1 MCEDENHD
9 MAILLNFFN
18 PCNSKRILM
27 NFLYMFNELSAKGY
41 PVYAIELTFK
51 DQQPSIS
58 FDNVMNVSSNSYMF
72 HKERLYRILEKSVPE
87 KYTKLLFM
95 DADIYYR
102 EKDWYN
108 TISLSLDKHQCVQPY
123 EKVHYLDLSY
133 KYIYKTAWSCL
144 KNEKKVHDST
154 YSVGFAWA
162 MQREYY
168 NSSGFYDYCI
178 IGNSDL
184 LSSVHFNRK
193 KLDPSVDI
201 VTRLH
206 KIKYAAYLK
215 TPKPKSIDYCR
226 LTLYHMYHGSFKNRN
241 YWERNFMF
249 SSIDNNVH
257 DLITVNSDGVFE
269 WKTQDL
275 VDHWNQVMLKYFKDR
290 DDDDIGTEREDKEA
304 VLVYSN
310 E

>member
-1 MCEDENHD
+1 MCERENHHD

-27 NFLYMFNELSAKGY
+27 NFLYTFNQLKSKGY
-41 PVYAIELTFK
+41 PVYAIELTFNN
-51 DQQPSIS
+51 QRPSIS
-58 FDNVMNVSSNSYMF
+58 FDNVIYVSSNSYMF
-72 HKERLYRILEKSVPE
+72 HKEKLYRILEKSVPN
-87 KYTKLLFM
+87 KYKKLLFM

-102 EKDWYN
+102 EQDWY
-108 TISLSLDKHQCVQPY
+108 TIISSSLDKHECVQPY

-144 KNEKKVHDST
+144 KNEKKVHEST

-162 MQREYY
+162 MQRSYY

-184 LSSVHFNRK
+184 LSSVHFNGK
-193 KLDPSVDI
+193 MLDNSVGI

-206 KIKYAAYLK
+206 KIKYAEYLK
-215 TPKPKSIDYCR
+215 TPKPKGIDYCR
-226 LTLYHMYHGSFKNRN
+226 LTLYHMYHGSLKNRN
-241 YWERNFMF
+241 YWERNFIF
-249 SSIDNNVH
+249 GSIDDNIHN
-257 DLITVNSDGVFE
+257 LIMVNTDGVFE

-275 VDHWNQVMLKYFKDR
+275 VDHWNPVILKYFKDR
-290 DDDDIGTEREDKEA
+290 DDDDIGTEKDDNH
-304 VLVYSN
+304 VTLVDSN
-310 E
+310 